1 MTNFTILNELP
12 ILDLYTEFNRLIDN
26 DTINWFQYSDGRYV
40 RDQICINSI
49 KGREEDIFYG
59 RGSLLY
65 DWDQFYFTDKGEL
78 KAPVRTTR
86 LRERD
91 FTELCTQ
98 FKGTLF
104 EETYNALTERYTVGR
119 IRLMNSKPK
128 SCLTWHT
135 DNTTR
140 IHYPIKTQE
149 GCFMVIADEVKY
161 LETNI
166 WYHTNTLSTHS
177 AFNGSKDERLHLV
190 VNLIDEKF

>member
-1 MTNFTILNELP
+1 MRKKLWFFCSVNLPICPITNFPL
-12 ILDLYTEFNRLIDN
+12 
-26 DTINWFQYSDGRYV
+26 
-40 RDQICINSI
+40 
-49 KGREEDIFYG
+49 
-59 RGSLLY
+59 
-65 DWDQFYFTDKGEL
+65 
-78 KAPVRTTR
+78 
-86 LRERD
+86 
-91 FTELCTQ
+91 
-98 FKGTLF
+98 
-104 EETYNALTERYTVGR
+104 
-119 IRLMNSKPK
+119 KPK